1 MFLSQ
6 FGASDPSLGH
16 PAPDRLVLVVVGE
29 FGHAFTVSS
38 VSQEFLRK
46 DHPAFLLQSYRGRN
60 IPHNSLSLEK
70 FQGTQRLRAG
80 LLP

>member
-46 DHPAFLLQSYRGRN
+46 DHPDTPKVIVAEIYRITLLFSRE
-60 IPHNSLSLEK
+60 LSDR
-70 FQGTQRLRAG
+70 QDCCPG
-80 LLP
+80 